1 MLLLAF
7 EAAGPGTST
16 ALLEVGADG
25 QPRVLGVRHDPAR
38 GAGDRL
44 IPLIQSLLDARGVSM
59 SAIGGLAVD
68 RGPGGF
74 TGVRTAVAAARGLVL
89 ALGCPLIAVTRFETL
104 ASLLDPAPDQVVA
117 VAIDGGRG
125 RVQIQAFEGEVEPL
139 GAPRTVAPE
148 RGLEGIP
155 RPLRLT
161 GSAAQLVVE
170 STADHR
176 GVEVVASDAD
186 AGSVGRLAARRL
198 HAGLAPVRPFTLE
211 PLYLR
216 PPDAVPPRR
225 RHERPDPP
233 PAHARAQT

>member
-7 EAAGPGTST
+7 EAAGPGTSV

-25 QPRVLGVRHDPAR
+25 PARVLDLRHDAAR

-44 IPLIQSLLDARGVSM
+44 IPLIQATLGSGRAAFSDVGA
-59 SAIGGLAVD
+59 LAVD

-74 TGVRTAVAAARGLVL
+74 TGVRTAVAAARGLAL
-89 ALGCPLIAVTRFETL
+89 ALRCPLIAITRFQVL
-104 ASLLDPAPDQVVA
+104 ASVHAPGPDEVVA

-125 RVQIQAFEGEVEPL
+125 RVQLQAFAFDLEPL
-139 GAPRTVAPE
+139 APPLAVAPE
-148 RGLEGIP
+148 RGLEGLP

-161 GSAAQLVVE
+161 GSGAQLLVE
-170 STADHR
+170 AASDRR

-198 HAGLAPVRPFTLE
+198 HAGLAQVQPFTLE